1 MPKRSVLLTEHQ
13 ERVIEKL
20 VETGRYQDAS
30 DVVREGLRLV
40 EERESND
47 AAKLDALRQAIDA
60 GIDAVDRGDYKQ
72 FDSIEELERY
82 LRGLSDRV
90 IAASRS

>member
-13 ERVIEKL
+13 EKVIEKL

-40 EERESND
+40 EERESGD
-47 AAKLDALRQAIDA
+47 VAKLDALRQAVRV
-60 GIDAVDRGDYKQ
+60 GIDALDRGDYKQ
-72 FDSIEELERY
+72 FDSIDDLEHY

-90 IAASRS
+90 IEASRS

>member
-13 ERVIEKL
+13 EQVIEKL

-30 DVVREGLRLV
+30 DVLREGLRLV
-40 EERESND
+40 EERESAD
-47 AAKLDALRQAIDA
+47 AAKLDTLRQAIRV
-60 GIDAVDRGDYKQ
+60 GIEDVERGDYKQ
-72 FDSIEELERY
+72 FASIEELERY

-90 IAASRS
+90 IEASRS